1 MKDIWA
7 ENLLLLKFGYVTYAF
22 TVVFLFCKP
31 ESYFLALA
39 YKKTD
44 VSLNL
49 VKNLN
54 DVMKVK
60 KT

>member
-1 MKDIWA
+1 MKDILA
-7 ENLLLLKFGYVTYAF
+7 ENLFWLKLGYVTYF
-22 TVVFLFCKP
+22 KFLFCKP

-60 KT
+60 KN

>member
-1 MKDIWA
+1 MKDIRA
-7 ENLLLLKFGYVTYAF
+7 EYLFLLKFGYVTYF
-22 TVVFLFCKP
+22 FQFLFCKS

-60 KT
+60 KN

>member
-1 MKDIWA
+1 MF
-7 ENLLLLKFGYVTYAF
+7 LLKFGYVTYAF